1 MDDQTKAGAGKVTKA
16 QRSTTTEAGT
26 SRIDLKIPG
35 RPDYVVVVRLT
46 AAAVAGRM
54 GLSYDDIEDLKVAV
68 GEACSA
74 AILTGAPT
82 VGVSFLIAS
91 DRLEVQITHRPAK
104 DARSQETELN
114 RLLMQVLMDEVD
126 TRADGADQVTRMV
139 KRLAR

>member
-1 MDDQTKAGAGKVTKA
+1 MDDQTKAGAGKGTKT

-68 GEACSA
+68 GEGCSA
-74 AILTGAPT
+74 AILTGAPPL
-82 VGVSFLIAS
+82 GGAFLIAS
-91 DRLEVQITHRPAK
+91 DRLESQIAHPPAK
-104 DARSQETELN
+104 GGRSQETE
-114 RLLMQVLMDEVD
+114 
-126 TRADGADQVTRMV
+126 
-139 KRLAR
+139 

>member
-68 GEACSA
+68 GGAGSA
-74 AILTGAPT
+74 PI
-82 VGVSFLIAS
+82 
-91 DRLEVQITHRPAK
+91 
-104 DARSQETELN
+104 LN
-114 RLLMQVLMDEVD
+114 RGPPVSVS
-126 TRADGADQVTRMV
+126 VFI
-139 KRLAR
+139 ARDRVGDPIAPPHPKAHSALGSAHT

>member
-68 GEACSA
+68 GGGCSPA
-74 AILTGAPT
+74 VPTGAPT
-82 VGVSFLIAS
+82 LSGSVLIAS
-91 DRLEVQITHRPAK
+91 DPVGVPIAPPPPKGPPA
-104 DARSQETELN
+104 QEAEL
-114 RLLMQVLMDEVD
+114 
-126 TRADGADQVTRMV
+126 
-139 KRLAR
+139 

>member
-68 GEACSA
+68 GGGRSA
-74 AILTGAPT
+74 AVLPGAPRGGGVVLVARDP
-82 VGVSFLIAS
+82 VGGQIA
-91 DRLEVQITHRPAK
+91 HPPPKGAPAP
-104 DARSQETELN
+104 ETEL
-114 RLLMQVLMDEVD
+114 
-126 TRADGADQVTRMV
+126 
-139 KRLAR
+139 

>member
-68 GEACSA
+68 GEDWPV
-74 AILTGAPT
+74 AILTGGAPVT
-82 VGVSFLIAS
+82 GSLLISNGRGEGQIAQPAPYAALAVG
-91 DRLEVQITHRPAK
+91 
-104 DARSQETELN
+104 
-114 RLLMQVLMDEVD
+114 
-126 TRADGADQVTRMV
+126 
-139 KRLAR
+139 

>member
-1 MDDQTKAGAGKVTKA
+1 MDDQTKAGTGKVTKA

-74 AILTGAPT
+74 AILTGAPA
-82 VGVSFLIAS
+82 VGVSFVIAK
-91 DRLEVQITHRPAK
+91 DRLEGQITHRSAK
-104 DARSQETELN
+104 KPWSPGNETKP
-114 RLLMQVLMDEVD
+114 LLQQVLVAWGENPAPR
-126 TRADGADQVTRMV
+126 TQ
-139 KRLAR
+139 

>member
-54 GLSYDDIEDLKVAV
+54 GLSYDDIEDLKVA
-68 GEACSA
+68 GGGACSP

-82 VGVSFLIAS
+82 RSGAVLYPRGRVEIPIA
-91 DRLEVQITHRPAK
+91 HPPPK
-104 DARSQETELN
+104 GARAPETALKPV
-114 RLLMQVLMDEVD
+114 VLPV
-126 TRADGADQVTRMV
+126 
-139 KRLAR
+139 L

>member
-68 GEACSA
+68 GGGCSA

-82 VGVSFLIAS
+82 VSVSFLIA
-91 DRLEVQITHRPAK
+91 RGRVGGQIAHRPPKGRRAQGTGR
-104 DARSQETELN
+104 DPRV
-114 RLLMQVLMDEVD
+114 MQGL
-126 TRADGADQVTRMV
+126 
-139 KRLAR
+139 

>member
-74 AILTGAPT
+74 AILTGAPA
-82 VGVSFLIAS
+82 VGVSFIIAK
-91 DRLEVQITHRPAK
+91 DRLEVQITHRAAK
-104 DARSQETELN
+104 SARSPDRKSTRLN
-114 RLLMQVLMDEVD
+114 SSHLGISYAVFCL
-126 TRADGADQVTRMV
+126 
-139 KRLAR
+139 KKK

>member
-68 GEACSA
+68 GGGRSA
-74 AILTGAPT
+74 ASLARAPP
-82 VGVSFLIAS
+82 GGGSFLIAS
-91 DRLEVQITHRPAK
+91 DPVEGQIAHPPAK
-104 DARSQETELN
+104 GAR
-114 RLLMQVLMDEVD
+114 
-126 TRADGADQVTRMV
+126 
-139 KRLAR
+139 

>member
-35 RPDYVVVVRLT
+35 RPEYVVVVRLT

-68 GEACSA
+68 GEACFA
-74 AILTGAPT
+74 PVLTGAAPVRAAVLSSPVR
-82 VGVSFLIAS
+82 VGVQIAP
-91 DRLEVQITHRPAK
+91 PARQGGG
-104 DARSQETELN
+104 AQGR
-114 RLLMQVLMDEVD
+114 
-126 TRADGADQVTRMV
+126 RADALGLLVV
-139 KRLAR
+139 V

>member
-82 VGVSFLIAS
+82 VGGWFLVAS
-91 DRLEVQITHRPAK
+91 DRVEGPIAHRPPQGGP
-104 DARSQETELN
+104 SQE
-114 RLLMQVLMDEVD
+114 
-126 TRADGADQVTRMV
+126 
-139 KRLAR
+139 

>member
-68 GEACSA
+68 GEAGSPPV
-74 AILTGAPT
+74 LTRGPPRS
-82 VGVSFLIAS
+82 GSFLIAR
-91 DRLEVQITHRPAK
+91 DRLGVQIAHPPAK
-104 DARSQETELN
+104 GAGAQETELN
-114 RLLMQVLMDEVD
+114 PFLLQGLM
-126 TRADGADQVTRMV
+126 
-139 KRLAR
+139 

>member
-1 MDDQTKAGAGKVTKA
+1 MDDQTKAGAGKGTKT

-68 GEACSA
+68 GGGCSA
-74 AILTGAPT
+74 ALLTGAAPVSVAVLVAPGP
-82 VGVSFLIAS
+82 VGGQTAPPPP
-91 DRLEVQITHRPAK
+91 HGAPA
-104 DARSQETELN
+104 AGGHAEPV
-114 RLLMQVLMDEVD
+114 VLP
-126 TRADGADQVTRMV
+126 
-139 KRLAR
+139 

>member
-1 MDDQTKAGAGKVTKA
+1 MDEKATARAGKGTKSEDPMA
-16 QRSTTTEAGT
+16 AEAGT
-26 SRIDLKIPG
+26 RIELKIPG
-35 RPDYVVVVRLT
+35 RPDYVVVVRLA

-74 AILTGAPT
+74 AILTGTPT
-82 VGVSFLIAS
+82 VSVSFVIAQ
-91 DRLEVQITHRPAK
+91 DRLEVQIAHRPTK
-104 DARSQETELN
+104 GARPRDTELN

-126 TRADGADQVTRMV
+126 TRADGAERVTRLM

>member
-68 GEACSA
+68 GEACPPPRP
-74 AILTGAPT
+74 TGAPPP
-82 VGVSFLIAS
+82 SASRLIAS
-91 DRLEVQITHRPAK
+91 EPLEMPSAHRSRQGAPCHW
-104 DARSQETELN
+104 T
-114 RLLMQVLMDEVD
+114 VL
-126 TRADGADQVTRMV
+126 
-139 KRLAR
+139 

>member
-54 GLSYDDIEDLKVAV
+54 GLSFDDIEDLQVA
-68 GEACSA
+68 GGGGGSPPRPAR
-74 AILTGAPT
+74 GAPWGVSVFFARGR
-82 VGVSFLIAS
+82 VGVPS
-91 DRLEVQITHRPAK
+91 RPPP
-104 DARSQETELN
+104 
-114 RLLMQVLMDEVD
+114 
-126 TRADGADQVTRMV
+126 
-139 KRLAR
+139 

>member
-54 GLSYDDIEDLKVAV
+54 GLSYDDIEDLKVA
-68 GEACSA
+68 GGGGRSA
-74 AILTGAPT
+74 P
-82 VGVSFLIAS
+82 
-91 DRLEVQITHRPAK
+91 RPARAAPPRGAVF
-104 DARSQETELN
+104 DAPEPVGRPNAHPAPQ
-114 RLLMQVLMDEVD
+114 
-126 TRADGADQVTRMV
+126 
-139 KRLAR
+139 

>member
-68 GEACSA
+68 GEAWSA

-82 VGVSFLIAS
+82 VGGSFLIAS
-91 DRLEVQITHRPAK
+91 DRLEVQIAHRLPKGPRAQG
-104 DARSQETELN
+104 AEAE
-114 RLLMQVLMDEVD
+114 RLPMRGFV
-126 TRADGADQVTRMV
+126 G
-139 KRLAR
+139 

>member
-68 GEACSA
+68 GGGCSA
-74 AILTGAPT
+74 PILTRAPPRS
-82 VGVSFLIAS
+82 GSFLIAR
-91 DRLEVQITHRPAK
+91 DPVEVPIAPPPPK
-104 DARSQETELN
+104 
-114 RLLMQVLMDEVD
+114 
-126 TRADGADQVTRMV
+126 GA
-139 KRLAR
+139 

>member
-54 GLSYDDIEDLKVAV
+54 GLSYDDIEDLKVA
-68 GEACSA
+68 GGGGPSPPRLSGGPPRGGWFFIPPCP
-74 AILTGAPT
+74 GGGQDAPPPP
-82 VGVSFLIAS
+82 
-91 DRLEVQITHRPAK
+91 Q
-104 DARSQETELN
+104 
-114 RLLMQVLMDEVD
+114 
-126 TRADGADQVTRMV
+126 
-139 KRLAR
+139 

>member
-1 MDDQTKAGAGKVTKA
+1 MDDQTKAGAGKGTKT

-26 SRIDLKIPG
+26 SRVDLKIPG

-68 GEACSA
+68 GGACSP

-82 VGVSFLIAS
+82 VSGSFLIAS
-91 DRLEVQITHRPAK
+91 DRLEVQIAHRPAK
-104 DARSQETELN
+104 GARAQETELN
-114 RLLMQVLMDEVD
+114 RVLMQGLMDEVD
-126 TRADGADQVTRMV
+126 TRADAAAQGTRV
-139 KRLAR
+139 GKRMAR